1 MKSNDLVLE
10 KDWKLF
16 RKRLPEWQE
25 RHMQSLLDE
34 YAAIIAGD
42 GNPSTKFWELKER
55 LKKDVRHVG
64 VQARMSRSRM
74 HLNLSRLLYEKTIMT
89 SDLDGFSDELKASL
103 TMSFTVY

>member
-34 YAAIIAGD
+34 YAAIITAND
-42 GNPSTKFWELKER
+42 NPSTKFWKLEER

-74 HLNLSRLLYEKTIMT
+74 HLNLSSLLYEKAITM
-89 SDLDGFSDELKASL
+89 SDLDGFSDELRMSL
-103 TMSFTVY
+103 CGNLQ